1 MQDDDEILEA
11 YEQELGGTNGPGRK
25 RGFPVVIGVL
35 GLSCVFLLV
44 EIFANRSIPN
54 DIGTAQHDLR
64 VAQAAATRVFAGTG
78 SYATADSDGLNA
90 TVGDVEG
97 IDYVA
102 ADEPSGSLRQVSV
115 YTNGVTWSAA
125 VYTDIPNPGASME
138 AIALREGLW
147 ALIYNDTEK
156 GRHSLQIALSED
168 EGTSWKW
175 RRHLER
181 DTSEQN
187 RGSYHYPSMIQ
198 ARDGTLHAT
207 YSYTQ
212 SGVKRGEPSQSI
224 KHAHFNIEWVKQGD
238 RVRR

>member
-125 VYTDIPNPGASME
+125 VQVRPGACFYLKLTAGETDPLYGSGTE
-138 AIALREGLW
+138 CTARQAL
-147 ALIYNDTEK
+147 
-156 GRHSLQIALSED
+156 
-168 EGTSWKW
+168 TSK
-175 RRHLER
+175 
-181 DTSEQN
+181 D
-187 RGSYHYPSMIQ
+187 
-198 ARDGTLHAT
+198 
-207 YSYTQ
+207 
-212 SGVKRGEPSQSI
+212 
-224 KHAHFNIEWVKQGD
+224 D
-238 RVRR
+238 RW